1 MNEPAII
8 EIIKESRTKKR
19 AIPHLGLTS
28 LLVVDM
34 QEHFREMA
42 CYILSPLRAIISGF
56 RSRGLPV
63 LYTQHMHR
71 NREVDMLSQWWDSL
85 IMEGSQETD
94 LLPEIVPKP
103 EETVTVKKRYSAFYQ
118 TELENCPKSLGIKD
132 LIICG
137 VMTNLCCETTA
148 RDAFMRDYKGFF
160 LADGTA
166 TANPELQ
173 LASP

>member
-1 MNEPAII
+1 
-8 EIIKESRTKKR
+8 
-19 AIPHLGLTS
+19 
-28 LLVVDM
+28 
-34 QEHFREMA
+34 
-42 CYILSPLRAIISGF
+42 
-56 RSRGLPV
+56 
-63 LYTQHMHR
+63 
-71 NREVDMLSQWWDSL
+71 MLSQWWDSL